1 MTMLNNLKK
10 IFCIVLALLLC
21 FAFAACTEKES
32 TKGQD
37 TTASTAATAQT
48 TQVTEESTAPETAP
62 EETTQATESTQA
74 TRATEPVQPTQPP
87 ATDPAPVVSTTLT
100 AEQKAFFEGAAFI
113 GDSVTLKLRNYN
125 AKNGALGN
133 TTFLCQGSYSVAHA
147 VNNTMYLSYQGADTT
162 PQDALAACGAK
173 RVFILLGMNDI
184 ALWGIDKT
192 MENWATLV
200 ANIRNKCP
208 DIEIYIQSG
217 TPIYTGGEIGSL
229 NNNNVNK
236 YNGRLQEFAQANGCH
251 YVDVN
256 TPFKDSTG
264 GLAGTY
270 CSDAY
275 VHFTDAACQLWVKIL
290 SELV

>member
-1 MTMLNNLKK
+1 MLNNLKK
-10 IFCIVLALLLC
+10 IFCMALALVLC
-21 FAFAACTEKES
+21 FAVAACAEKES
-32 TKGQD
+32 TEGQD
-37 TTASTAATAQT
+37 TTASTAATVQT
-48 TQVTEESTAPETAP
+48 TQATVESTAPETQP
-62 EETTQATESTQA
+62 VETTQATE
-74 TRATEPVQPTQPP
+74 ATEPSRAPEPTQPAP
-87 ATDPAPVVSTTLT
+87 PPTEPAPVVSTTLT
-100 AEQKAFFEGAAFI
+100 AEEKAFFEGAAFI

-200 ANIRNKCP
+200 ANIRSKCP
-208 DIEIYIQSG
+208 NIEIYIQSG

-236 YNGRLQEFAQANGCH
+236 YNVRLQEFAQANGCH

-256 TPFKDSTG
+256 TQFKDSTG
-264 GLAGTY
+264 GLAAAY

-275 VHFTDAACQLWVKIL
+275 VHFTDAACQLWVSVL